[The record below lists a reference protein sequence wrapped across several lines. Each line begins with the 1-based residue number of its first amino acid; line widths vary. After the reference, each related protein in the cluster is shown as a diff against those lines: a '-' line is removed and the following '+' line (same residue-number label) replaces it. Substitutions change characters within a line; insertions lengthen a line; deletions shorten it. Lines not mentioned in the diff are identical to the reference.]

1 MARGDPR
8 TRPPPLGSA
17 REDTCGTCCRSDE
30 TQVTPTAYLLGD
42 RMIMPPLAL
51 PLVCLSTRAPYQPDI
66 YAILTPLRS
75 ERPYQLR
82 TFPHQA
88 HVRLPCHRRL
98 ERRRL
103 GTSRPGGVPA
113 ASCGRRLPPL
123 RACAAF
129 SFPNTG
135 SSCLCKGKTALGEG
149 PLSRSGPQNPSYGGV
164 VQNCSPLLFIGVTP
178 PRNGVGY
185 RSSSMIPRSK
195 WKDST

>member
-113 ASCGRRLPPL
+113 APRGRRLPPL

-149 PLSRSGPQNPSYGGV
+149 PLSRSGPSKSPVRWGV
-164 VQNCSPLLFIGVTP
+164 VQNCSPSYLSELL
-178 PRNGVGY
+178 RRKDVGY
-185 RSSSMIPRSK
+185 GSSPMVPRSK
-195 WKDST
+195 WKAST